1 MYTHLKNTLLNIF
14 LLAGLLASYAV
25 LAEDDVAELEDY
37 TVIDVNDD
45 LSILPSEPSEGAFG
59 LSLPLLETPRS
70 VTEVSADLVKTYAL
84 RSVDDLVRL
93 TPGAFTNSFF
103 GIRGA
108 MDIRGQQADNYFR
121 GFRRIDNPGAFNT
134 IIRGAHSL
142 EILRGPVSPLYGVGS
157 VGGQLNYSPKTA
169 KVDTAKYI
177 SEATGRVDVTLG
189 TYSQQIVAAEYGTPF
204 TVGEN
209 QAGMYLFAEV
219 EDSESYYHGYAP
231 TSELVQVAFDMDFGE
246 STYIEFGYQ
255 QQTTDSIQV
264 PGWTRV
270 TQDLVDNGTYI
281 TGSPAPRND
290 ASNPIGADR
299 LLPQESGSPFTFL
312 GNQINESSS
321 GVTQWTIPAAYAPPF
336 ANSGFQYCFRGTCTD
351 MAYFSE
357 IGHYLGTDGFT
368 VGQTQVLGFDE
379 IINPGTAQIDH
390 KTTFIDDIDFADTT
404 ARTAYFDV
412 VTTMDNGMVWKNQFF
427 YDYLDHTKYQSWGFT
442 ADYPGAEI
450 MEFRSSLTFETET
463 NAFSSNTIVGVSYR
477 KEDLDHKDAW
487 FDENFDRRDML
498 VGPTPDDRI
507 DWAVDDAWAD
517 ATLTYG
523 DDGSVSGM
531 TGTVRRNW
539 NEHQISVL
547 DNVGLF
553 FLSDINISNFNIL
566 VGGRYDSFD
575 VESSENAIALFGEPY
590 QCWDGY
596 AADMG
601 RDAEYRCTDDL
612 YSGSDNEFSYNLSI
626 SYNTDLGFV
635 PYLTVAESTSL
646 SVNQLGGVNPF
657 TVDDGSYLEDS
668 EILEAGFKYD
678 GLDGRLYAAVSY
690 YDQEKTFR
698 SAQTNALGALY
709 SDGIEAEMRLVLND
723 SFSLTAT
730 ATSSDTTEVC
740 DGCLFVVNQAQ
751 FAQQNGLPDWTFYGG
766 RLAGARAYFIGEQVE
781 VDRGGLP
788 DTIVSAYGS
797 YTKPLSSGRL
807 IASLGFTYADS
818 TYMDFAESV
827 LLPSYNVWTASMSY
841 VADSFEIM
849 TTVNNVFDE
858 KYYTS
863 ANLFPSTVV
872 KPSEGTTASIIAT
885 YKF

>member
-1 MYTHLKNTLLNIF
+1 MKIHLKKILEYIF
-14 LLAGLLASYAV
+14 LTIVVTMSHGTF
-25 LAEDDVAELEDY
+25 AEEDVAELEDY

-93 TPGAFTNSFF
+93 TPGAFTSSFF

-108 MDIRGQQADNYFR
+108 MDIRGQTADNYFR

-177 SEATGRVDVTLG
+177 PEATGRVDVTLG
-189 TYSQQIVAAEYGTPF
+189 TYSQKIIAAEYGTPF

-219 EDSESYYHGYAP
+219 EDSESFYHGYEP
-231 TSELVQVAFDMDFGE
+231 SSELVQVAFDMDFGE

-270 TQDLVDNGTYI
+270 TQELVDSGTYI
-281 TGSPAPRND
+281 TGAPHPRND
-290 ASNPIGADR
+290 PTNPIGADR
-299 LLPQESGSPFTFL
+299 LTPQESGFL
-312 GNQINESSS
+312 RTPPIGPIPPRDINNSFS
-321 GVTQWTIPAAYAPPF
+321 GVTNWMIPLATAPPWGN
-336 ANSGFQYCFRGTCTD
+336 AGFQYCFKGIEANCRD
-351 MAYFSE
+351 MAYF
-357 IGHYLGTDGFT
+357 GYRDPPLT
-368 VGQTQVLGFDE
+368 
-379 IINPGTAQIDH
+379 NPGTAQIDH
-390 KTTFIDDIDFADTT
+390 RTTFIDELDFADTT

-412 VTTMDNGMVWKNQFF
+412 VKTMDNGMVWKNQFF
-427 YDYLDHTKYQSWGFT
+427 YDYLDHTKHQSWGFT
-442 ADYPGAEI
+442 AHYPGAEI

-463 NAFSSNTIVGVSYR
+463 DTFSSSTIVGVSFR

-517 ATLTYG
+517 ATIVLDENG
-523 DDGSVSGM
+523 DVSAVE
-531 TGTVRRNW
+531 GTVRRNW
-539 NEHQISVL
+539 NEHQISL
-547 DNVGLF
+547 LENTGIF
-553 FLSDINISNFNIL
+553 FLSDINISNFNVL
-566 VGGRYDSFD
+566 LGGRYDSFD
-575 VESSENAIALFGEPY
+575 VESSENALALMLQPR

-596 AADMG
+596 SNDMG
-601 RDAEYRCTDDL
+601 RGGSFQCPNDL
-612 YSGSDNEFSYNLSI
+612 YTGSESQI
-626 SYNTDLGFV
+626 SYNFSVSYDTEMGWI
-635 PYLTVAESTSL
+635 PYLTIAESTSL

-657 TVDDGSYLEDS
+657 TVEDGSFLEDS
-668 EILEAGFKYD
+668 KITEIGFKYD
-678 GLDGRLYAAVSY
+678 GLDGRIFAAMAY

-698 SAQTNALGALY
+698 SPQTNALGALY
-709 SDGIEAEMRLVLND
+709 GKGVEAEMRLVLSD
-723 SFSLTAT
+723 AFSLTAT

-751 FAQQNGLPDWTFYGG
+751 IAEQNGMQPWELYNG
-766 RLAGARAYFIGEQVE
+766 RFAGARAYFIGEQVE

-788 DTIVSAYGS
+788 DLIASAYGS
-797 YTKPLSSGRL
+797 YTIPYSAGRI

-827 LLPSYNVWTASMSY
+827 LLPSYSVWTASMSY
-841 VADSFEIM
+841 VTDSFEIM
-849 TTVNNVFDE
+849 TSVNNVFDE

-863 ANLFPSTVV
+863 ADLFPSTVV

>member
-1 MYTHLKNTLLNIF
+1 
-14 LLAGLLASYAV
+14 
-25 LAEDDVAELEDY
+25 
-37 TVIDVNDD
+37 
-45 LSILPSEPSEGAFG
+45 
-59 LSLPLLETPRS
+59 
-70 VTEVSADLVKTYAL
+70 
-84 RSVDDLVRL
+84 VDDLVRL

-103 GIRGA
+103 GIKGA

-177 SEATGRVDVTLG
+177 TEPTGRVDITFG
-189 TYSQQIVAAEYGTPF
+189 TYQQKIVAAEYGMPF
-204 TVGEN
+204 KMGEN
-209 QAGMYLFAEV
+209 QGGMYIFAEV
-219 EDSESYYHGYAP
+219 EDSESFYHGYEP
-231 TSELVQVAFDMDFGE
+231 TSELVQVAFDMDLGDD
-246 STYIEFGYQ
+246 TYIEFGYQ

-281 TGSPAPRND
+281 TGTPRPRND
-290 ASNPIGADR
+290 PSNPIGADR
-299 LLPQESGSPFTFL
+299 LTPQESGFL
-312 GNQINESSS
+312 TTDAGRQINNSFS
-321 GVTQWTIPAAYAPPF
+321 GVTNWMIPAASAPPWT
-336 ANSGFQYCFRGTCTD
+336 SPGLQYCFRGTCRD
-351 MAYFSE
+351 MAYF
-357 IGHYLGTDGFT
+357 GYMDPPLT
-368 VGQTQVLGFDE
+368 
-379 IINPGTAQIDH
+379 NPGTAQIDH

-404 ARTAYFDV
+404 ARTAYFDIV
-412 VTTMDNGMVWKNQFF
+412 RTMDNGMVWKNQLF

-450 MEFRSSLTFETET
+450 LEFRSSITFELESRSV
-463 NAFSSNTIVGVSYR
+463 SSNTIVGVSYR
-477 KEDLDHKDAW
+477 REDLDHKDAW
-487 FDENFDRRDML
+487 YDENFDRRDML

-517 ATLTYG
+517 ASLLY
-523 DDGSVSGM
+523 DDAGNVTGIE
-531 TGTVRRNW
+531 GTVRRNW
-539 NEHQISVL
+539 NEHQTSL
-547 DNVGLF
+547 LENVGIF
-553 FLSDINISNFNIL
+553 FLTDISAGDFNIL
-566 VGGRYDSFD
+566 LGGRYDSFD
-575 VESSENAIALFGEPY
+575 VDSSENAIALLGQDF

-596 AADMG
+596 SADMG
-601 RDAEYRCTDDL
+601 RPAEYRCPSGT
-612 YSGSDNEFSYNLSI
+612 YSGSDDEFSYNVSLS
-626 SYNTDLGFV
+626 YDTGLGLI
-635 PYLTVAESTSL
+635 PYLTFAESTSL

-657 TVDDGSYLEDS
+657 TVDDGGYLEDS
-668 EILEAGFKYD
+668 EIMELGFKYN
-678 GLDGRLYAAVSY
+678 GMDGRLYAAISY

-709 SDGIEAEMRLVLND
+709 GDGIEAEMRLVLSD

-730 ATSSDTTEVC
+730 ATNSDTTEVC

-751 FAQQNGLPDWTFYGG
+751 IAEQNGMEPWELYGG
-766 RLAGARAYFIGEQVE
+766 RIAGARGYFIGEQVE

-788 DTIVSAYGS
+788 DTIISAYGS
-797 YTKPLSSGRL
+797 YTIPVASGRV

-827 LLPSYNVWTASMSY
+827 MLPSYSVWTASASY
-841 VADSFEIM
+841 VTDTFEIM
-849 TTVNNVFDE
+849 TTINNVFDE
-858 KYYTS
+858 EYYTS

>member
-1 MYTHLKNTLLNIF
+1 MYTHLRKILLNFF
-14 LLAGLLASYAV
+14 LTASLFTGCVA

-37 TVIDVNDD
+37 TVTDVNDD

-70 VTEVSADLVKTYAL
+70 VTEVSDDLVKTFAL

-103 GIRGA
+103 GIKGA

-142 EILRGPVSPLYGVGS
+142 EILRGPVSPLYGIGS

-177 SEATGRVDVTLG
+177 PESTGRVDVTLG
-189 TYSQQIVAAEYGTPF
+189 TYSQKILAAEYGTPF

-209 QAGMYLFAEV
+209 QAGMYIFAEV

-246 STYIEFGYQ
+246 NTFIEFGYQ

-290 ASNPIGADR
+290 PSNPIGADR
-299 LLPQESGSPFTFL
+299 LTPQESGFIASFL
-312 GNQINESSS
+312 GRQINNSSS
-321 GVTQWTIPAAYAPPF
+321 GVTQWTIPAANAPPF
-336 ANSGFQYCFRGTCTD
+336 ATSGVQYCFRGTCND
-351 MAYFSE
+351 MAYFS
-357 IGHYLGTDGFT
+357 GP
-368 VGQTQVLGFDE
+368 FDA
-379 IINPGTAQIDH
+379 ITNPGTSTIDH

-404 ARTAYFDV
+404 ARTAYFDIIK
-412 VTTMDNGMVWKNQFF
+412 TMDNGTVWKNQFF

-463 NAFSSNTIVGVSYR
+463 NAFSGNTIVGVSVR

-517 ATLTYG
+517 ATITY
-523 DDGSVSGM
+523 DADGNPTGL

-547 DNVGLF
+547 DNIGVF
-553 FLSDINISNFNIL
+553 FLSDISMENLKIL
-566 VGGRYDSFD
+566 IGGRYDSFD
-575 VESSENAIALFGEPY
+575 VESSENALTLLGQEF

-596 AADMG
+596 AGDMG
-601 RDAEYRCTDDL
+601 RAAEYRCTNDL
-612 YSGSDNEFSYNLSI
+612 YTGSDDAFSYNVSV
-626 SYNTDLGFV
+626 SYNTEMGLV
-635 PYLTVAESTSL
+635 PYITMAESTSL

-668 EILEAGFKYD
+668 EILEFGLKYD
-678 GLDGRLYAAVSY
+678 GMDGRLYAALSY

-698 SAQTNALGALY
+698 SAQTNALGALF
-709 SDGIEAEMRLVLND
+709 SDGIEAEVRLVFND
-723 SFSLTAT
+723 AFSLTAT
-730 ATSSDTTEVC
+730 ATNSDTTEVC

-751 FAQQNGLPDWTFYGG
+751 FAEQNGMQPWELYGG
-766 RLAGARAYFIGEQVE
+766 RIAGARAYFIGEQIE

-788 DTIVSAYGS
+788 DTVMSAYGS
-797 YTKPLSSGRL
+797 YTIPYSSGRI

-818 TYMDFAESV
+818 TYIDFAESV
-827 LLPSYNVWTASMSY
+827 KLPSYSVWTASMSY
-841 VADSFEIM
+841 VTESFEIM

-858 KYYTS
+858 MYYTS
-863 ANLFPSTVV
+863 ANLFASTVV